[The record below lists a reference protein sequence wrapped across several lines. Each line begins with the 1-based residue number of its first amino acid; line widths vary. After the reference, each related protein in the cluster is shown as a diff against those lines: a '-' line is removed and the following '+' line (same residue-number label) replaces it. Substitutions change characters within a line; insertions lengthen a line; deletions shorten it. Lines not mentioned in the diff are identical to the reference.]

1 MKYGSWEIH
10 ESSTS
15 MGDIKIPTQR
25 SKNDVYREG
34 IYGNF
39 TSMHKIAI
47 SGVCLFPSS
56 WSVVFTTGGVRSI
69 AIPLERERVAE
80 RIKTRGF
87 NVCAVNFP
95 TDLTAYHHKL
105 IRFVAKV
112 VGQMQPEKLLFHI
125 PYQEYLIYI
134 HNLEALIGK
143 KINGAEQILSNFVD
157 KVKMF
162 FRQEMMCA
170 GFDRYEY
177 ISPMDMGVMTT
188 EESYLFP
195 YVHPEVF
202 GATRASLFAIED
214 LVELKIAMLAEQ
226 LGGYNIP
233 VHFCVLEVPHPYL
246 TENKK
251 SVGNRGDVV
260 SITLS

>member
-10 ESSTS
+10 EDRA
-15 MGDIKIPTQR
+15 MLGDLKIPIQR
-25 SKNDVYREG
+25 SDHGVSMDG

-39 TSMHKIAI
+39 TSMHKVAI

-80 RIKTRGF
+80 RIRSRGF

-95 TDLTAYHHKL
+95 IKLTAYHRKL
-105 IRFVAKV
+105 IGFVAKV
-112 VGQMQPEKLLFHI
+112 VGQMQPAKLLFHI

-134 HNLEALIGK
+134 RNLEDLIGK
-143 KINGAEQILSNFVD
+143 KIYGADQILSDFVE
-157 KVKMF
+157 KVKMCF
-162 FRQEMMCA
+162 CQEMA
-170 GFDRYEY
+170 NVGFDRYEF
-177 ISPMDMGVMTT
+177 ITPMEMGATTT

-195 YVHPEVF
+195 YVHPEIF
-202 GATRASLFAIED
+202 GATATSLFAIED

-226 LGGYNIP
+226 LKGYKIP
-233 VHFCVLEVPHPYL
+233 VRFCVIDVPHPYL
-246 TENKK
+246 TVNKQ
-251 SVGNRGDVV
+251 SVGERGDMV
-260 SITLS
+260 SISLS